1 MRSTRRLTSCILGV
15 RCEHAVKTERWRWVA
30 PPSCRLSDDTRK
42 AIGAFHV
49 SLALLSLA
57 AIVTPAI
64 AADPPSGLST
74 VVISAATFPQP
85 LAQALPSV
93 SVLTRVQIER
103 SGVKNLSTLLQR
115 IAGVQITS
123 NGGPGHT
130 ATPYLEGFGGTD
142 AGVLILLDGVP
153 LTAED
158 ASGGGDYLENLTTD
172 QIERIEVIHGNVS
185 AIYGSGA
192 IGGVILITTREG
204 GRKSR
209 ADLSLSAG
217 SRNTVTASA
226 NASGQINSTR
236 LQVGISRYT
245 TAGIPSINPAK
256 STFVTSN
263 HSDGYHNLT
272 ANGSIVQ
279 ELGRHQQLGVRAF
292 LSDGRYSYDN
302 ETAGGRTK
310 QSLLQIFSENRV
322 GAIWTSHLSLSRQRT
337 ENINLG
343 SYPAMYCSTHLDV
356 LWRNVIRISKA
367 WTLTGGATH
376 QHQSVTSAGQGNIPS
391 VSRNVTAVFVGLNG
405 SFAGN
410 EIQLNLRH
418 DQFDGYVS
426 TKNTFYVGYGRQ
438 LGLGF
443 EAIASYSS
451 AFNVPPLG
459 YLYYSNPYW
468 AANPLLKP
476 ESAHTVQ
483 AALQWS
489 GGTNIVR
496 ATLFQTTGG
505 DMWGFGTTPNGLTE
519 FANIARTRTRGL
531 ELTARGSWGR
541 WTYDANVTLQQPLAV
556 SEPGDPTLQ
565 RLARSMANLSLEYDF
580 RRFET
585 GVLIHYT
592 GPRPDVAYSAS
603 FAAIPVTIG
612 SYTTVSLTADGPI
625 GRTLRWSVRL
635 ENLLNK
641 RYETAY
647 SYNSVPFGA
656 FVGLTWSP
664 LGL

>member
-1 MRSTRRLTSCILGV
+1 MRSIPRLIFSFLGV
-15 RCEHAVKTERWRWVA
+15 RCEHAAKAERRQWVL
-30 PPSCRLSDDTRK
+30 PSSCRLSDDTRR
-42 AIGAFHV
+42 AIGAFDV
-49 SLALLSLA
+49 WLALLSLA
-57 AIVTPAI
+57 AIAMPAI
-64 AADPPSGLST
+64 AADFPSGLAP
-74 VVISAATFPQP
+74 VVISAATFPQT

-93 SVLTRVQIER
+93 SVLTRAQIEQ
-103 SGVKNLSTLLQR
+103 SGVKNLTTLLQR
-115 IAGVQITS
+115 VAGVQITS

-142 AGVLILLDGVP
+142 AGVLILIDGVP

-158 ASGGGDYLENLTTD
+158 ASGGGDYLEDLTTD

-204 GRKSR
+204 GRKPR
-209 ADLSLSAG
+209 AELSLTAG

-226 NASGQINSTR
+226 NASGEIDHTR
-236 LQVGISRYT
+236 LQVGVSRYT
-245 TAGIPSINPAK
+245 TAGIPSINPAE

-263 HSDGYHNLT
+263 RPDGYHNLT
-272 ANGSIVQ
+272 ANGSLAQ
-279 ELGRHQQLGVRAF
+279 ELGHHQQLGVRAF

-310 QSLLQIFSENRV
+310 QSLLQIFSDNRV

-343 SYPAMYCSTHLDV
+343 TYPALYRSTHLDV

-367 WTLTGGATH
+367 WTVTGGATH
-376 QHQSVTSAGQGNIPS
+376 QHQSVTSAGQGDIPS
-391 VSRNVTAVFVGLNG
+391 TSRNVTAVFAGLNG
-405 SFAGN
+405 SFADN
-410 EIQLNLRH
+410 EIQLNVRH
-418 DQFDGYVS
+418 DHFDGYAS
-426 TKNTFYVGYGRQ
+426 TKNTFYAGYGRQ
-438 LGLGF
+438 LDHGF

-451 AFNVPPLG
+451 SFNVPPLG

-468 AANPLLKP
+468 VANPLLKP

-489 GGTNIVR
+489 GGTDIVR

-505 DMWGFGTTPNGLTE
+505 DMWGFGSTPNGLTE

-531 ELTARGSWGR
+531 ELAARGAWRR
-541 WTYDANVTLQQPLAV
+541 WSYDANVTLQQPLAV

-565 RLARSMANLSLEYDF
+565 RLARSMANVSLEYDF
-580 RRFET
+580 RRFAT

-592 GPRPDVAYSAS
+592 GPRPDVTYSAS
-603 FAAIPVTIG
+603 FAAIPVTLG

-625 GRTLRWSVRL
+625 GHTLRWNVRL
-635 ENLLNK
+635 ENLLDK

-664 LGL
+664 LGR